1 MSLGRGQWAQPDP
14 VRWGLIENAAEDE
27 GGTVCISAAPL
38 ELGTSLQDAQ
48 FCVGRLLSQGIVWF
62 LAC

>member
-48 FCVGRLLSQGIVWF
+48 FCVGRL
-62 LAC
+62 